1 MNVAKKE
8 LLTKCF
14 FGDLKM
20 FDSIRTPDGKGM
32 LDQLL
37 PKFLLAET
45 NIWTPKT
52 ATSHTKHKSTRNAL
66 HNAVLKYHD

>member
-37 PKFLLAET
+37 PKFLWAET

-52 ATSHTKHKSTRNAL
+52 ATSRSTRNAL